1 LKDLREKGCIDWL
14 YDPGGSSERS
24 KPAVFFL
31 GTNGIRLMRR
41 LGRFPESELRKRYK
55 DRVQQQSFMTRSL
68 LIADCCLQLEAHS
81 KDEGDSLQYSYTLPA
96 DYADQDS
103 EIYDAYGNEAVR
115 PDLIFTKHI
124 RSEAG
129 STYQTYLLQ
138 LFDWGIPRYKV
149 RKRLQAYIENLEPGA
164 SSIGSGA
171 RSSPI
176 LLVAC
181 PTLAELIYAK
191 RYARRLL
198 RATYEAVPR
207 EIIIRFATV
216 DTLRSKGLT
225 ATIWEDL

>member
-1 LKDLREKGCIDWL
+1 IGYTIIIGDSMHLPTITTQQQAILTLLYRHRFLERKHVQQFLGHQDYRRCAKWLKDLREKGCIDWL

-103 EIYDAYGNEAVR
+103 EIYDAYGNEA
-115 PDLIFTKHI
+115 
-124 RSEAG
+124 
-129 STYQTYLLQ
+129 
-138 LFDWGIPRYKV
+138 
-149 RKRLQAYIENLEPGA
+149 
-164 SSIGSGA
+164 
-171 RSSPI
+171 
-176 LLVAC
+176 
-181 PTLAELIYAK
+181 
-191 RYARRLL
+191 
-198 RATYEAVPR
+198 
-207 EIIIRFATV
+207 
-216 DTLRSKGLT
+216 
-225 ATIWEDL
+225 